1 MRGSP
6 GARPTSRDIPASNVA
21 RTDRS
26 WPPSGAGGTI
36 PPSLAAHWR
45 ATVVEEGTALI
56 AEPKSSWT
64 EVADRLL
71 TWGMVITIPLIGVF
85 GFGLLT
91 TVKHPPPGPTAGV
104 SGSVLAAPEV
114 TDQRPSVELKHA
126 IVGPCATPAATP
138 AGPCVRPAPV
148 TAGSLH

>member
-1 MRGSP
+1 MLRANGP
-6 GARPTSRDIPASNVA
+6 
-21 RTDRS
+21 

-36 PPSLAAHWR
+36 PASLGAPR
-45 ATVVEEGTALI
+45 RETVAEEGTALI
-56 AEPKSSWT
+56 SEPKNSWT
-64 EVADRLL
+64 ELADRLL

-91 TVKHPPPGPTAGV
+91 TVKHSPPGPTAGV

-114 TDQRPSVELKHA
+114 TDVRPSVELTHPA
-126 IVGPCATPAATP
+126 AAPCVTPAANS
-138 AGPCVRPAPV
+138 AAPCVHPAPV